1 MTNRSMTIE
10 GKVFEILQ
18 SSEKMWEVV
27 LRKKHKE
34 KIVPISF
41 LAFSFT
47 INDVKRLNIKP
58 KDRVKIQFHLRSK
71 MYGNRYYTSAVID
84 KIDILQRDAGT
95 PNMFHTDVASMP
107 FGDVDMETGE
117 IF

>member
-41 LAFSFT
+41 LAFVFT